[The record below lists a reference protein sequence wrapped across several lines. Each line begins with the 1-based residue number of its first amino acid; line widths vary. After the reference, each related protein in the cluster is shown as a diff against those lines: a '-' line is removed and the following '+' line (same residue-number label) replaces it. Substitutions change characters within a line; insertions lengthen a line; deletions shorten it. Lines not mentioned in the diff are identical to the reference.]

1 MASSTLEYASTDAA
15 PIRRSAAALLWR
27 RLSKNVMS
35 LVAFGV
41 IAAVALASVAAP
53 VIMPYDPDAPDAEH
67 ALETPSRRHWLG
79 TDLYG
84 RDQLTRIVYAGRVD
98 LLVALAA
105 TAIALSLGAVLGA
118 VSGYRSGWLDQLLM
132 RVIDTIQAFPSFI
145 LAMGIAAALGNSV
158 TNIVIAIAITH
169 VPIYG
174 RLIRGEMLRIR
185 ETEYAEAARTVGNR
199 RRRIIFYHLLPNC
212 FPPVEVDPSA
222 HHPRGRAE
230 QAQVG
235 ERGHRLAGARLADE
249 PDHLAAPDL
258 QARPVHRL
266 HHALVGVEVHR
277 EVPDRE
283 QIGHTPFIRGSST
296 SRSASPSRLNESTVA
311 MIARPGKTKIHHS
324 PETM

>member
-1 MASSTLEYASTDAA
+1 MASSTLEYASTDA
-15 PIRRSAAALLWR
+15 PPVRRSAAALLWR
-27 RLSKNVMS
+27 RLSRNVMS

-41 IAAVALASVAAP
+41 IGAVALAAVAAP
-53 VIMPYDPDAPDAEH
+53 VIMPYDPDAPDADH
-67 ALETPSRRHWLG
+67 ALEAPSRRHWLG

-118 VSGYRSGWLDQLLM
+118 VSGYRGGWLDQLLM

-185 ETEYAEAARTVGNR
+185 EMEYAEAARTVGNR
-199 RRRIIFYHLLPNC
+199 QRRIIFHHLLPNC
-212 FPPVEVDPSA
+212 FPPVIVQATLAMGFAILTVAALSYIGLGIRPPTSEWGA
-222 HHPRGRAE
+222 MTAE
-230 QAQVG
+230 GAGYIVSG
-235 ERGHRLAGARLADE
+235 EWWIFLFPGVAIMATVLSFN
-249 PDHLAAPDL
+249 
-258 QARPVHRL
+258 
-266 HHALVGVEVHR
+266 LVGDALRDVLDPRMKGV
-277 EVPDRE
+277 
-283 QIGHTPFIRGSST
+283 
-296 SRSASPSRLNESTVA
+296 
-311 MIARPGKTKIHHS
+311 
-324 PETM
+324 

>member
-15 PIRRSAAALLWR
+15 PVRRSAAALLWR
-27 RLSKNVMS
+27 RLSRNGMS

-41 IAAVALASVAAP
+41 IAAVALAAAAAP
-53 VIMPYDPDAPDAEH
+53 VIMPYDPDAPDADH
-67 ALETPSRRHWLG
+67 ALEAPSRRHWLG

-105 TAIALSLGAVLGA
+105 TAIALTLGVVLGA
-118 VSGYRSGWLDQLLM
+118 VSGYRGGWLDQLLM

-185 ETEYAEAARTVGNR
+185 EMEYAEAARTVGNR
-199 RRRIIFYHLLPNC
+199 QRRIIFHHLLPNC
-212 FPPVEVDPSA
+212 FPPVIVQATLAMGFAILTVAALSYIGLGIRPPTSEWGA
-222 HHPRGRAE
+222 MTAE
-230 QAQVG
+230 GAGYIVSG
-235 ERGHRLAGARLADE
+235 EWWIFLFPGVAIMATVLSFN
-249 PDHLAAPDL
+249 
-258 QARPVHRL
+258 
-266 HHALVGVEVHR
+266 LVGDALRDVLDPRMKGV
-277 EVPDRE
+277 
-283 QIGHTPFIRGSST
+283 
-296 SRSASPSRLNESTVA
+296 
-311 MIARPGKTKIHHS
+311 
-324 PETM
+324 